1 MNKNKNISELIN
13 LLEINKGKVIGDAKK
28 NGLELYAI
36 RDILLKNEITFEDE
50 VISKYIVV
58 KTIKGTVKHFKDSG
72 ITTKSGLVITQ
83 PYVSELINGSSNKIN
98 KVLLRMA
105 KEILNSNK
113 SAAKQRGL
121 YL

>member
-1 MNKNKNISELIN
+1 MNENKNMNELIN
-13 LLEINKGKVIGDAKK
+13 LLEISKDKVIKGAKK
-28 NGLELYAI
+28 NGLELNAI
-36 RDILLKNEITFEDE
+36 RDILLKDEITFEDE

-58 KTIKGTVKHFKDSG
+58 KTIKGTVKHFKDSS

-83 PYVSELINGSSNKIN
+83 SYVSELINGTSNKIN

-105 KEILNSNK
+105 KEILNTNK
-113 SAAKQRGL
+113 SAAKQRGR

>member
-1 MNKNKNISELIN
+1 MNRNKNISELIN
-13 LLEINKGKVIGDAKK
+13 LLEIQKNNVVEDSKK
-28 NGLELYAI
+28 NGVKLNAI
-36 RDILLKNEITFEDE
+36 RDLLLKDEITFEDE
-50 VISKYIVV
+50 VISKYLVV
-58 KTIKGTVKHFKDSG
+58 KTIKGTVEYFKDSG

-83 PYVSELINGSSNKIN
+83 PYVSELINGTSNKIN

-105 KEILNSNK
+105 KETINTNK

>member
-1 MNKNKNISELIN
+1 MNKKNIRELIN
-13 LLEINKGKVIGDAKK
+13 LLEINKGKVSKDAKK
-28 NGLELYAI
+28 NGLKLNAI
-36 RDILLKNEITFEDE
+36 RDLMLKGEITFEDE

-58 KTIKGTVKHFKDSG
+58 KTIKGTVEHFKDLG

-83 PYVSELINGSSNKIN
+83 PYVSELINGTSNKIN

-105 KEILNSNK
+105 KELINTNK

-121 YL
+121 YM